1 MPRRDYQGTAQQLT
15 PSFWQMGVHIDRCHC
30 TFALPQAHS
39 RHLGFYLDIAA
50 FAVRVASPLP
60 QPSEGTFRF
69 SATSTQYQYL
79 AQCYNVQVQRL
90 RIEASTGGASWGA
103 N

>member
-1 MPRRDYQGTAQQLT
+1 MPRRDDQGTAQQLT

-39 RHLGFYLDIAA
+39 GHLGFYLDIAA

-60 QPSEGTFRF
+60 QPSEGGTIKRDEKGVFRAKTPSFIEF
-69 SATSTQYQYL
+69 SFDAPQ
-79 AQCYNVQVQRL
+79 QVRS
-90 RIEASTGGASWGA
+90 I
-103 N
+103 NI